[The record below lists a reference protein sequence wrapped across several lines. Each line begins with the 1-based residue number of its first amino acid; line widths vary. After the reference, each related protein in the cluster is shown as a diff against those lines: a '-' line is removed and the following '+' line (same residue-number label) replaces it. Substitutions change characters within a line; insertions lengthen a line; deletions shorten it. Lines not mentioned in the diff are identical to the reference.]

1 MDYKFKDLVEG
12 FKDGDSQCGEKLL
25 AKLQPLIFSTIS
37 KYGFSLDKEDL
48 LQEAALAI
56 LEGLHQFDPDKGV
69 AFLVF
74 IKTKLKFHIYNQSRK
89 ARTNTYK
96 SVSPFDEEGNDLL
109 ENMPDSEEMLEELII
124 INEDSKRLEEA
135 MKKLDERQQKVI
147 RMHYFEGFT
156 LKDIAQ
162 MLGVSYKTVLRVKS
176 KGLENLAKDLSL
188 L

>member
-1 MDYKFKDLVEG
+1 M
-12 FKDGDSQCGEKLL
+12 
-25 AKLQPLIFSTIS
+25 
-37 KYGFSLDKEDL
+37 
-48 LQEAALAI
+48 
-56 LEGLHQFDPDKGV
+56 
-69 AFLVF
+69 
-74 IKTKLKFHIYNQSRK
+74 
-89 ARTNTYK
+89 
-96 SVSPFDEEGNDLL
+96 